1 MPKPMLV
8 FSYHEIP
15 KDIMEKILDFM
26 ARDDI
31 SCQHD
36 GCIIYP
42 SGDIEESMPDYI
54 PEFLPVANWLLSQ
67 GVKTQCV
74 IHFDY

>member
-8 FSYHEIP
+8 FSYYEIP
-15 KDIMEKILDFM
+15 ENIMRLILEGL
-26 ARDDI
+26 RKDDI
-31 SCQHD
+31 SCQHY

-42 SGDIEESMPDYI
+42 DSDVEEMMPYYI